1 MAMTNGSAMY
11 QPKMQSNNLQQALAH
26 HTPNGHQALD
36 EASQASTPNSQ
47 LDDLRSDTPNTT
59 HKLSGQANGQTYLGS
74 AMNGVSNN
82 SSSNSSTGSMASS
95 ANGTSLNGN
104 GKSMPVY
111 SFPPTPNTT
120 IGSPGASVMSGYYDD
135 YEAPPQTTWSKSS
148 PVSIA

>member
-1 MAMTNGSAMY
+1 
-11 QPKMQSNNLQQALAH
+11 MQSNLQQALAH

-59 HKLSGQANGQTYLGS
+59 HKLSAANGQTYLTS
-74 AMNGVSNN
+74 MNGVSNN

-95 ANGTSLNGN
+95 ANGTSLNGK
-104 GKSMPVY
+104 GMTVY

-120 IGSPGASVMSGYYDD
+120 IGSPGASVMSGYYEE
-135 YEAPPQTTWSKSS
+135 YEPAPQTTWSKSS
-148 PVSIA
+148 PVSFLSFCFFEGLFFCEHGSS